1 MKVHISA
8 FLRKEISNVGLDPDT
23 ISGIKE
29 WELVLSLLDYAFWSS
44 PENSKRSADLSKAC
58 AQVEVILDHITKEF
72 LDAYSKKYLNQ

>member
-29 WELVLSLLDYAFWSS
+29 WEMVVSLLDSAFRTTQ
-44 PENSKRSADLSKAC
+44 EGSKRAFELSKAC
-58 AQVEVILDHITKEF
+58 YQAEVVLDSITRRF
-72 LDAYSKKYLNQ
+72 LDEYSKKYLGQ